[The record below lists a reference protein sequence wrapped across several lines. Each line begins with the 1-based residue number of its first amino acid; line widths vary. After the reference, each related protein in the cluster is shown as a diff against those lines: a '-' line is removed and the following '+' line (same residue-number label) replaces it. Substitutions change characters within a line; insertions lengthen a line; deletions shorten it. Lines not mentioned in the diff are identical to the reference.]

1 MEWGSDSCG
10 GTVNT
15 QREGEREN
23 KKREGKREEGR
34 ERDNNNNNLVGNRMR
49 RTDGKGMLGHHN
61 TAGKSTAL
69 AGENANTR
77 RTKTTGVAQCSSLL

>member
-23 KKREGKREEGR
+23 
-34 ERDNNNNNLVGNRMR
+34 NNNLVGNRMKM
-49 RTDGKGMLGHHN
+49 TEGEGNTGTQQASHHN
-61 TAGKSTAL
+61 TDGKSTAFS
-69 AGENANTR
+69 GENVNMP
-77 RTKTTGVAQCSSLL
+77 RTKRTGVAQCLSLW

>member
-23 KKREGKREEGR
+23 
-34 ERDNNNNNLVGNRMR
+34 NNNLVGNRMKM
-49 RTDGKGMLGHHN
+49 TEGEGNTGTQQASHHN
-61 TAGKSTAL
+61 TAGKSTAFS
-69 AGENANTR
+69 GENVNMP
-77 RTKTTGVAQCSSLL
+77 RTKRTGVAQCLSLW